1 MPAFPIP
8 RLKTP
13 LPPCQSR
20 RSDRTHFCNA
30 WLLSSFRLPGPRHA
44 RAFASSPP
52 LFSRQNRNHY
62 KTLDVSAN
70 ADKKELKKQFYR
82 LSKRYHPDKNPGDAD
97 AHSKF
102 VEINES
108 YTILS
113 DAAQRRAHDNEL
125 RAQASSSSSLSSPF
139 ASNSR
144 GGFRR
149 GGTAATRNTTR
160 DPLRPDDW
168 ILYRRQ
174 ASAKN
179 NNTGS
184 QTNPGYDYAKHQEE
198 HYGAA
203 AAEKRERNRQSR
215 LFKTLYYQK
224 LQEAQRFEGEMM
236 AWVSV
241 IGLGLFFVFHSGLIQ
256 MIWLDDE
263 EVKDGGAL
271 WIPGELPAATTR
283 NAAVD
288 GKDAAGWR
296 PLEEPPLVGHE
307 GRASSSCID
316 RPP

>member
-1 MPAFPIP
+1 MPAFTIP

-13 LPPCQSR
+13 LPSCQSR
-20 RSDRTHFCNA
+20 HAANQHRIHSCNA
-30 WLLSSFRLPGPRHA
+30 WLFSSFRLPELRHS
-44 RAFASSPP
+44 RAFASYPP
-52 LFSRQNRNHY
+52 LANRQNRNHY
-62 KTLDVSAN
+62 KTLDVAAN
-70 ADKKELKKQFYR
+70 VDKKELKKQFYR

-125 RAQASSSSSLSSPF
+125 RAQTSSSPLGSPF

-149 GGTAATRNTTR
+149 GGTTATRNTTR

-179 NNTGS
+179 NASS

-224 LQEAQRFEGEMM
+224 LQEAQRFEGKMM
-236 AWVSV
+236 AWVSI

-256 MIWLDDE
+256 LIWLDDE
-263 EVKDGGAL
+263 EVENGDAL
-271 WIPGELPAATTR
+271 WTPGRVSTAGGNVASAEGEDG
-283 NAAVD
+283 AV
-288 GKDAAGWR
+288 G
-296 PLEEPPLVGHE
+296 
-307 GRASSSCID
+307 

>member
-1 MPAFPIP
+1 MRPSTIP
-8 RLKTP
+8 QLKVAWSS
-13 LPPCQSR
+13 CQCH
-20 RSDRTHFCNA
+20 RSSAQRHRANA
-30 WLLSSFRLPGPRHA
+30 WLLPSLWPPGPRHV
-44 RAFASSPP
+44 RAFKTFPP
-52 LFSRQNRNHY
+52 LASRQGRNHY
-62 KTLDVSAN
+62 KTLDVSTTV
-70 ADKKELKKQFYR
+70 DKKELKKQFYR

-125 RAQASSSSSLSSPF
+125 RAQSSSAGSSPF
-139 ASNSR
+139 ASNSQ

-149 GGTAATRNTTR
+149 GGRAATRNTTR
-160 DPLRPDDW
+160 DPLRSDDW

-174 ASAKN
+174 ASARSNSN
-179 NNTGS
+179 NQS
-184 QTNPGYDYAKHQEE
+184 QANPGYDYAKHQEE

-215 LFKTLYYQK
+215 LFKTLYFQK
-224 LQEAQRFEGEMM
+224 LQEAQRVESKMM

-263 EVKDGGAL
+263 EVEDAYDAL
-271 WIPGELPAATTR
+271 STPTWSTTATATGLAR
-283 NAAVD
+283 EFEDEVGRRQWTSPPHSKA
-288 GKDAAGWR
+288 DAY
-296 PLEEPPLVGHE
+296 PYSP
-307 GRASSSCID
+307 
-316 RPP
+316 